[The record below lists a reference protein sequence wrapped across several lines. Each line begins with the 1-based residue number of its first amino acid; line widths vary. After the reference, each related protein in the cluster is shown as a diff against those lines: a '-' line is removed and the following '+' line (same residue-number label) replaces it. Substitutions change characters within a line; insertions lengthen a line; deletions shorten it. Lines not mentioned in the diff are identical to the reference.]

1 MRLLFFAAL
10 LLVAAAGATFFKY
23 GSLHP
28 CDWME
33 RDLAEDSGLPLLA
46 VQARIAAEFLID
58 GITEPTPS
66 DCLMRWWEFRQDG
79 LPQG

>member
-1 MRLLFFAAL
+1 MRILFFAAL
-10 LLVAAAGATFFKY
+10 RLVAAGAATCFRY

-46 VQARIAAEFLID
+46 VQARIAAEFLVE
-58 GITEPTPS
+58 GITEPGPS
-66 DCLMRWWEFRQDG
+66 DCLFRWWEFRQNG
-79 LPQG
+79 LPQS

>member
-33 RDLAEDSGLPLLA
+33 RDLAEQSGLPLLA

-58 GITEPTPS
+58 GITEPAPS
-66 DCLMRWWEFRQDG
+66 DCLFRWWEFRQDG